1 MDKKI
6 IFKNVHKKTP
16 WEDEKE
22 NKKQKSNII
31 SFALNFFLIC
41 FSATL
46 ISFCLIGQTYAKFV
60 SKINSNNN
68 VKAAGFYITN
78 GGYKT
83 GESELTTIIAPGQTA
98 SANLELTYF
107 SQVPTEFLNVSSKYV
122 VGTGVLADFDAL
134 LSEYENY
141 KALHNPNGKAPASL
155 SECFVLTMEETSI
168 AKAIAKELYT
178 NYGLEK
184 LADHAVGPMSDDATI
199 PFTLQIPIA
208 ISWVE
213 HNDPDWDT
221 WDTFLGSQ
229 FAMSDIETTISI
241 DFQVIA
247 QQIIGDITMPS
258 VPVNVDGVQVGSF
271 HLQDGQT
278 IEQAMNEAQLGI
290 TTDNSIGWYLDED
303 LSQIADND
311 YVLSEGDQ
319 IYTKMATLD
328 KLSISGTTVN
338 AVNKNISGEVVIPKT
353 INGNQITR
361 IPVSAFNGCTEI
373 TNVIIPDGVKV
384 IDQFAFSGCTNLQSI
399 TIPNTIT
406 DIEVYSFNN
415 NTNLTSITIPSNI
428 ESISYDAF
436 VGCTSLEYNQYDN
449 AYYLGNE
456 NNPYVVLM
464 RAINTSITSCEIHP
478 LTKFLYGSRSTTVSN
493 LGSFRNCNQ
502 LTSITLPE
510 GLLEIGEYAFER
522 CSKLTGDIVI
532 PNSVSAVGQSA
543 FSNCSKITGISI
555 GDSLT
560 SIPSNILYGCS
571 NLRTVHIGASLTSIG
586 GSNSLFNRSAQ
597 YLTSITVSPQNQ
609 TFVVDGNCLINKVK
623 KELII
628 GYGNFTI
635 PLDLGIETIYDY
647 AFYYVSSNKN
657 ELILPSTLKSIG
669 TYAFYYCSGLTGDL
683 IIPSGVTSIGNY
695 AFYYC
700 SGLTGDLIIP
710 SGVTSI
716 GSSAF
721 FNCSSLTGD
730 LVIPTSVTTIGSSAF
745 SNIPF
750 NTITCDQNNTNYVA
764 KNNCLIE
771 VSSKKLIKGSNNSI
785 IPNDGSVTNIAWGAF
800 GNCSGLT
807 GELVIPDSVITIEG
821 YAFYGCSGLT
831 EVVIP
836 ASVTSIGTYAFSGAT
851 NMQTL
856 IIDSETVATNNTML
870 NNIGLLM
877 GTAYKD
883 MVIYINDNISG
894 TLGTTLT
901 NNYNKQSSSDK
912 VGYSMWVR
920 K

>member
-41 FSATL
+41 FSATI

-122 VGTGVLADFDAL
+122 MGTGVLADFDAL
-134 LSEYENY
+134 LREYENY

-290 TTDNSIGWYLDED
+290 TTDNSIGWYLDEE

-328 KLSISGTTVN
+328 KLSISGTTVRP
-338 AVNKNISGEVVIPKT
+338 VNSNISGEVVIPKT
-353 INGNQITR
+353 INGEQITI
-361 IPVSAFNGCTEI
+361 IPSYGFANLSNVTSIVIPYGVDNIQSGAFYNCSSLSSITLPQTIKSIESSVFAGCSSLIEVTMPSTVTSIGTSAF
-373 TNVIIPDGVKV
+373 K
-384 IDQFAFSGCTNLQSI
+384 
-399 TIPNTIT
+399 
-406 DIEVYSFNN
+406 N
-415 NTNLTSITIPSNI
+415 NTSLTSITIPSNI
-428 ESISYDAF
+428 ETIAYNAFDGCSSI
-436 VGCTSLEYNQYDN
+436 VYNQYDN

-456 NNPYVVLM
+456 NNPYIVLM
-464 RAINTSITSCEIHP
+464 QAINTSITSCEIAP
-478 LTKFLYGSRSTTVSN
+478 NVRIIYYESFYKCSN
-493 LGSFRNCNQ
+493 LTTIS
-502 LTSITLPE
+502 S
-510 GLLEIGEYAFER
+510 
-522 CSKLTGDIVI
+522 I
-532 PNSVSAVGQSA
+532 PNSVIEVMNSA
-543 FSNCSKITGISI
+543 FDGCSSLKGDINNFIVPSIKII
-555 GDSLT
+555 GVGVFS
-560 SIPSNILYGCS
+560 GCS
-571 NLRTVHIGASLTSIG
+571 N
-586 GSNSLFNRSAQ
+586 
-597 YLTSITVSPQNQ
+597 
-609 TFVVDGNCLINKVK
+609 
-623 KELII
+623 
-628 GYGNFTI
+628 
-635 PLDLGIETIYDY
+635 
-647 AFYYVSSNKN
+647 
-657 ELILPSTLKSIG
+657 
-669 TYAFYYCSGLTGDL
+669 
-683 IIPSGVTSIGNY
+683 
-695 AFYYC
+695 
-700 SGLTGDLIIP
+700 
-710 SGVTSI
+710 
-716 GSSAF
+716 
-721 FNCSSLTGD
+721 
-730 LVIPTSVTTIGSSAF
+730 
-745 SNIPF
+745 
-750 NTITCDQNNTNYVA
+750 
-764 KNNCLIE
+764 
-771 VSSKKLIKGSNNSI
+771 
-785 IPNDGSVTNIAWGAF
+785 
-800 GNCSGLT
+800 LT
-807 GELVIPDSVITIEG
+807 GELVIPYGVTEIGSS
-821 YAFYGCSGLT
+821 AFYNCSG
-831 EVVIP
+831 
-836 ASVTSIGTYAFSGAT
+836 
-851 NMQTL
+851 
-856 IIDSETVATNNTML
+856 
-870 NNIGLLM
+870 
-877 GTAYKD
+877 
-883 MVIYINDNISG
+883 
-894 TLGTTLT
+894 
-901 NNYNKQSSSDK
+901 
-912 VGYSMWVR
+912 
-920 K
+920 